1 MVQISTIAADRALPE
16 KVRERRREILAAA
29 GRVFRRRGLHASG
42 MRDVAAELEMTAGSL
57 YYYFP
62 SKQALLAYC
71 QEDALDGLLAT
82 VGRIERLGLD
92 ADTALASAVVTHVVR
107 LHETTPGSLAH
118 LEVEALD
125 EPHRQPILSRRN
137 AYERA
142 LRRLVVAGIDTGR
155 FRSGLDP
162 RTAVRALLGAV
173 NWTAK
178 WFHPSAATAAAG
190 GARHLGF
197 ELAELLVRGM
207 LAPRRELRLPPPEL
221 VDTLLREA
229 TDAE

>member
-1 MVQISTIAADRALPE
+1 MVQIPAVADESTLPE
-16 KVRERRREILAAA
+16 KVRGRRREILAAA
-29 GRVFRRRGLHASG
+29 GRVFRRRGLHATG

-71 QEDALDGLLAT
+71 QEDALDGLSAT
-82 VGRIERLGLD
+82 VRRIERLGLE
-92 ADTALASAVVTHVVR
+92 ADTALASVVVAHVVR

-125 EPHRQPILSRRN
+125 GPHRQPILARRN

-142 LRRLVVAGIDTGR
+142 LRRLVVAGLDAGL

-173 NWTAK
+173 NWTVK
-178 WFHPSAATAAAG
+178 WYRPSGSGGRTG
-190 GARHLGF
+190 GARQLGV

-207 LAPRRELRLPPPEL
+207 LAPRRELRLPPLEL
-221 VDTLLREA
+221 VDALLDEA
-229 TDAE
+229 SDVD